1 MRKKVKNFIA
11 YYDKIMLVGGRDKRI
26 NHLETEIKKRK
37 EFLLLKSKEL
47 EQNVNNNKY
56 LEGVYKDYKNYYD
69 TVVKEK
75 QQQYDAMMLLK
86 EYLDDIIVKNKMTT
100 NQIRDAKRENR
111 EIVLEMEKITHEL
124 KNII

>member
-37 EFLLLKSKEL
+37 EFLLLKTKEL

>member
-37 EFLLLKSKEL
+37 EFLLLKTKEL
-47 EQNVNNNKY
+47 EQNVGNNKY

-100 NQIRDAKRENR
+100 NQIRDAKRESR
-111 EIVLEMEKITHEL
+111 EIVLEMDKITHEL